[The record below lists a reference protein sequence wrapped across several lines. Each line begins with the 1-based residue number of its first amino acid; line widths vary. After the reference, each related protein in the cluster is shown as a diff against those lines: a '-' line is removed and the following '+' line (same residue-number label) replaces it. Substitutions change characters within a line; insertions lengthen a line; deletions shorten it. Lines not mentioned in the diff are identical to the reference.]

1 VESDRLVVEQRL
13 ENNDEMIMRTFKDF
27 DFKMKNHEREL
38 KTMVKNTEQALDDLS
53 DLKDTIRTQ
62 NDALSSNIRE
72 VSENM
77 VRDSTDLRTKM
88 SELWSFM
95 STLK

>member
-1 VESDRLVVEQRL
+1 
-13 ENNDEMIMRTFKDF
+13 MRTFKDF
-27 DFKMKNHEREL
+27 EFKMNNHEKEL

-77 VRDSTDLRTKM
+77 VKDSTELRSKM

-95 STLK
+95 AV

>member
-1 VESDRLVVEQRL
+1 
-13 ENNDEMIMRTFKDF
+13 
-27 DFKMKNHEREL
+27 
-38 KTMVKNTEQALDDLS
+38 MVRNTEQALDDLS

-77 VRDSTDLRTKM
+77 VKDSTELRGKM